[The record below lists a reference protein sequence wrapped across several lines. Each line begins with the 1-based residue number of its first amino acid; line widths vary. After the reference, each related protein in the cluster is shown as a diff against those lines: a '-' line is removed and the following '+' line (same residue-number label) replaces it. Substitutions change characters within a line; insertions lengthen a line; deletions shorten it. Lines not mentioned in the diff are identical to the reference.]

1 MSRRVLGVVALVV
14 AVAVCMASFAAV
26 VSGQKS
32 KIRRVGTAVSAE
44 TAQIQ
49 KGKRQVDVTGV
60 VQSSVARCERQ
71 RSVLLYEVGPTG
83 DFVGGAIGH
92 GVSQGGAQ
100 RGQVSIEGF
109 APKKIKPNRRFR
121 LEAVGR
127 KVKVKGKEIIC
138 KRGVSVMF
146 PGDFG

>member
-1 MSRRVLGVVALVV
+1 MSRRVIGVVALVV

-32 KIRRVGTAVSAE
+32 KIRRVGTSVSAE

-92 GVSQGGAQ
+92 GVSQGGTQ

-109 APKKIKPNRRFR
+109 APKKIKPDRRFR

-127 KVKVKGKEIIC
+127 KVKIKGQEIIC